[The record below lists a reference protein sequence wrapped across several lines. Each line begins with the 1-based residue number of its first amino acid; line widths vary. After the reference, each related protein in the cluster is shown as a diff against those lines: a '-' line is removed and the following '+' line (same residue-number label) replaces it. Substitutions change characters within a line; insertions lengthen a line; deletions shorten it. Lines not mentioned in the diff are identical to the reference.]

1 MWLWQIDLAI
11 LILRLVLSHR
21 DDSLQAYFGLL
32 GMEFKVIVSISFRI
46 KEPFCNTI
54 FQIFLDLPL
63 DTEANLHVVLAN
75 FRQQFLILLVLDCL
89 GQRIVILIILL
100 QHFSL
105 LPLFQLFDIPL
116 YAIQLSLL
124 LLHSVCV
131 L

>member
-1 MWLWQIDLAI
+1 MWLWQVDLAI
-11 LILRLVLSHR
+11 LILRLVFSHR
-21 DDSLQAYFGLL
+21 NDSLQAYFSLL
-32 GMEFKVIVSISFRI
+32 SMEFKVIVSISFRI

-54 FQIFLDLPL
+54 FQIFLDLSL

-124 LLHSVCV
+124 LLHSVSV